1 MAEQD
6 GQTPQGEQGE
16 RKSKKGVFAIIG
28 GGIAAAA
35 FAAAKIAEVVN
46 NSTGAMLNI
55 NELQKQV
62 AGTEQTTVQTA
73 EPERTTAQ
81 PEIVTEVLT
90 TAPDMTSAAVLTET
104 EALSSV
110 ITTVQET
117 LSSAALT
124 VPETTVISSGTAAAA
139 PPKADD
145 SVHADSVFRLKT
157 IGSTGWKMRSIN
169 DAPQFFDYDEKTG
182 TLYYMPD
189 KAHIMAYSAADGTS
203 KTVVDF
209 SDKADSD
216 NYVLGGIVV
225 NPFNGKL
232 YAMVKLNRDSVLYN
246 ISDDRIAVP
255 ALIRW
260 NYNIADYRLYFF
272 DADTVLMIS
281 QRYPIHYSY
290 SLSDGKLRKQFEWK
304 VEDGRPKSLYE
315 TDFRMPFLYH
325 DCWYYAETTHFS
337 SYYGTS
343 LLIAKTVRLEPTDC
357 KKLDTVMQGDKDSI
371 CGISVGTDA
380 LCYFDKQNKNICLY
394 NPEGERKEGTLL
406 ADASNEDILLVDG
419 SKIEETASGSLSAKV
434 PVFLRIDNSR
444 FVMYDASDSTL
455 KLLYTE

>member
-1 MAEQD
+1 MAEN
-6 GQTPQGEQGE
+6 G
-16 RKSKKGVFAIIG
+16 KVALV
-28 GGIAAAA
+28 GGIISA
-35 FAAAKIAEVVN
+35 V
-46 NSTGAMLNI
+46 GAL
-55 NELQKQV
+55 
-62 AGTEQTTVQTA
+62 AGLLVSITQLTDWFKKDSEESGVTTTA

-124 VPETTVISSGTAAAA
+124 VSETTVISSGTTAAA

-189 KAHIMAYSAADGTS
+189 KAHIMAYSAADGAS

-209 SDKADSD
+209 SDKADSG
-216 NYVLGGIVV
+216 NYVLGGLAV
-225 NPFNGKL
+225 NPFTGKL
-232 YAMVKLNRDSVLYN
+232 YAVIMLNRKPVLYN
-246 ISDDRIAVP
+246 ISDDREAVP
-255 ALIRW
+255 DLGAW
-260 NYNIADYRLYFF
+260 NYDSAAYRLVFS
-272 DADTVLMIS
+272 DAETVLVID
-281 QRYPIHYSY
+281 QREHEHVSY
-290 SLSDGKLRKQFEWK
+290 SLSDGKQKNHFEWK
-304 VEDGRPKSLYE
+304 EADGRPKELGE
-315 TDFRMPFLYH
+315 MNFRMPFLYH
-325 DCWYYAETTHFS
+325 DCWYYAEKTVFYAGS
-337 SYYGTS
+337 GTS
-343 LLIAKTVRLEPTDC
+343 LLAAKTVRLEPTDC
-357 KKLDTVMQGDKDSI
+357 KKLDTVMQGDEDSI
-371 CGISVGTDA
+371 CGISVGRDA
-380 LCYFDKQNKNICLY
+380 LCYFNKQNKNICLY
-394 NPEGERKEGTLL
+394 NPDGERKEGTLL

>member
-16 RKSKKGVFAIIG
+16 RKSKKGVFAVIG

-55 NELQKQV
+55 NELQKQS
-62 AGTEQTTVQTA
+62 AETEQTTVQTA

-90 TAPDMTSAAVLTET
+90 TAPDMTTAAVLTET

-124 VPETTVISSGTAAAA
+124 ISETTVISSGTAAAE

-157 IGSTGWKMRSIN
+157 IGSTGWKMSSIS
-169 DAPQFFDYDEKTG
+169 DVPQFFDYDEKTG

-189 KAHIMAYSAADGTS
+189 KAHIMAYSAADGAS

-209 SDKADSD
+209 SDKADSG
-216 NYVLGGIVV
+216 NYVLGGLAV

-232 YAMVKLNRDSVLYN
+232 YAVIMLNRKPVLYN
-246 ISDDRIAVP
+246 ISDDREAVP
-255 ALIRW
+255 DLGAW
-260 NYNIADYRLYFF
+260 NYGRAAYRLVFS
-272 DADTVLMIS
+272 DAETVLVID
-281 QRYPIHYSY
+281 QREHEHVSY
-290 SLSDGKLRKQFEWK
+290 SLNGKLLDRFEWMAS
-304 VEDGRPKSLYE
+304 EGRPKELGE
-315 TDFRMPFLYH
+315 MNFRMPFLYH
-325 DCWYYAETTHFS
+325 DCWYYAEKTEFYAGS
-337 SYYGTS
+337 GTS
-343 LLIAKTVRLEPTDC
+343 LLAAKTVRLDRKECGKID
-357 KKLDTVMQGDKDSI
+357 KVMQGDEDSI
-371 CGISVGTDA
+371 CGISVGRDA
-380 LCYFDKQNKNICLY
+380 LCYFNKQNKNICLY
-394 NPEGERKEGTLL
+394 NPDGERKEGTLL